1 MYSPLFTTVCLS
13 LLDCPATWDLTMML
27 DASGSITYKRFHAVV
42 EFVIDLVKYIPHPSD
57 PSDPTHPTST
67 HIALQTYDDVPHTY
81 INLGDTFT
89 DIFHLLGALNVP
101 YSSHGRSFTDRA
113 LATLHTDIYT
123 PTAGDRAGI
132 PDLVILFT
140 DGHSQDP
147 VSTLKWAES
156 ARAAGMT
163 FIVVLLGK
171 DAGTQEALDIVGPS
185 GTHRVFHVQDY
196 HDLSSIRSQ
205 VLEIICSP

>member
-1 MYSPLFTTVCLS
+1 
-13 LLDCPATWDLTMML
+13 ML

-42 EFVIDLVKYIPHPSD
+42 EFVIDLVKYIPHPSN
-57 PSDPTHPTST
+57 PSEPTST
-67 HIALQTYDDVPHTY
+67 QIALQTYDDVPHTY

-89 DIFHLLGALNVP
+89 DIFHLLGALSVP

-123 PTAGDRAGI
+123 PTAGDRAGVS
-132 PDLVILFT
+132 DLVILFT
-140 DGHSQDP
+140 DGLSQEP
-147 VSTLKWAES
+147 VSTRKWAES
-156 ARAAGMT
+156 ARAAGVT
-163 FIVVLLGK
+163 FVVVLLGK

-185 GTHRVFHVQDY
+185 GSHRVFHVHDY
-196 HDLSSIRSQ
+196 HDISSIRTQ